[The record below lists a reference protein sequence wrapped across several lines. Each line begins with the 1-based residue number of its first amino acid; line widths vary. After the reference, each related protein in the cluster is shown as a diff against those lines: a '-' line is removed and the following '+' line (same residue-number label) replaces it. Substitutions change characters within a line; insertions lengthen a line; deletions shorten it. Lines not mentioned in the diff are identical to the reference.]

1 MLDDALLILE
11 KKKENDTIT
20 RNDDSMC
27 ESSLLELG
35 YLWKKW

>member
-1 MLDDALLILE
+1 VLDDASFILE
-11 KKKENDTIT
+11 EKKEKDTIT

-35 YLWKKW
+35 YIWKKW